1 MADRSFNPPAL
12 RTANPGFEE
21 PAKRAPKRSSER
33 PAKRAPNRCEVRL
46 AGTGGQGAI
55 LAGIL
60 LAEAAIWDGKN
71 VVQTQSYG
79 PEARGG
85 ASRSEVVISPGE
97 IHYPKVI
104 EADITLCMSQEACD
118 RYGEQTRQGGLLILD
133 ADHVTRAPTT
143 RAVCVPMSTL
153 AREVTG
159 REIVANVVGLGL
171 LAGLTGIVSREAL
184 EAAVH
189 DRAPRG
195 TVDVNLQALAAGFG
209 EAERFREDRYA
220 HS

>member
-1 MADRSFNPPAL
+1 L
-12 RTANPGFEE
+12 G
-21 PAKRAPKRSSER
+21 
-33 PAKRAPNRCEVRL
+33 
-46 AGTGGQGAI
+46 GTGGQGVI

-60 LAEAAIWDGKN
+60 LAEAAIRDGKN

-85 ASRSEVVISPGE
+85 ASRSEVVIADRD

-104 EADITLCMSQEACD
+104 QADITLCMSQEACD
-118 RYGEQTRQGGLLILD
+118 RYGRQMCSDGLLILD

-143 RAVCVPMSTL
+143 RAVRVPLTTL
-153 AREVTG
+153 ARDVTG
-159 REIVANVVGLGL
+159 REIVANVVGLGV

-184 EAAVH
+184 RAAIR

-195 TVDVNLQALAAGFG
+195 TADINLQALAAGF
-209 EAERFREDRYA
+209 EAAERVRET
-220 HS
+220 

>member
-1 MADRSFNPPAL
+1 MSTRY
-12 RTANPGFEE
+12 EI
-21 PAKRAPKRSSER
+21 
-33 PAKRAPNRCEVRL
+33 RL

-60 LAEAAIWDGKN
+60 LSEAAIQDGKN

-85 ASRSEVVISPGE
+85 ASRCEVVISDQE

-118 RYGEQTRQGGLLILD
+118 RYGRMMARGGLLILD
-133 ADHVTRAPTT
+133 QDHVSRAPTT
-143 RAVCVPMSTL
+143 RAVRSPMTTL

-159 REIVANVVGLGL
+159 REIVANVVGLGVL
-171 LAGLTGIVSREAL
+171 VGLTNVVSREAL
-184 EAAVH
+184 EQAI
-189 DRAPRG
+189 RARVPKG
-195 TVDVNLQALAAGFG
+195 TDEINLKALAAGFK
-209 EAERFREDRYA
+209 AVEDMR
-220 HS
+220 S

>member
-1 MADRSFNPPAL
+1 
-12 RTANPGFEE
+12 
-21 PAKRAPKRSSER
+21 
-33 PAKRAPNRCEVRL
+33 L

-60 LAEAAIWDGKN
+60 LAEAAIRDGKN

-85 ASRSEVVISPGE
+85 ASRSEVVLSEGE
-97 IHYPKVI
+97 IRYPKVI
-104 EADITLCMSQEACD
+104 QADITLCMSQEACD
-118 RYGEQTRQGGLLILD
+118 RYGGHSRRGGLLILD

-143 RAVCVPMSTL
+143 QAVRVPMTTL
-153 AREVTG
+153 ARDVTG
-159 REIVANVVGLGL
+159 RAITANVVGLGL

-184 EAAVH
+184 EAAVR

-195 TVDVNLQALAAGFG
+195 TADVNLQALAAGF
-209 EAERFREDRYA
+209 EAAEGGG
-220 HS
+220 

>member
-1 MADRSFNPPAL
+1 M
-12 RTANPGFEE
+12 
-21 PAKRAPKRSSER
+21 AKRY
-33 PAKRAPNRCEVRL
+33 EVRL

-60 LAEAAIWDGKN
+60 LAEAGLRDGKN
-71 VVQTQSYG
+71 VTQTQSYG

-85 ASRSEVVISPGE
+85 ASRSEVVISDGE

-104 EADITLCMSQEACD
+104 QADITLCMSQEACD
-118 RYGEQTRQGGLLILD
+118 RYGGQMRENGLLVLD

-143 RAVCVPMSTL
+143 RAVRVPMTTL
-153 AREVTG
+153 ARDVVG

-184 EAAVH
+184 EAAIRA
-189 DRAPRG
+189 RAPRG
-195 TVDVNLQALAAGFG
+195 TADVNLKALAAGFKAAG
-209 EAERFREDRYA
+209 RVRGSRTRG
-220 HS
+220 